1 MSDRPD
7 GLVIHRRAA
16 AGWAPALDPR
26 LTDLIARG
34 RNAGLATVAPS
45 GAPQLAPVW
54 YAWDG
59 DAFLVGAA
67 RAAAKVASI
76 RREPRIALCID
87 DEPGGIYVTAMG
99 PAELVEI
106 ADGADRAPM
115 RDLLRP
121 LLLRYIPDP
130 AEADAYWAATDAAV
144 TFVAIRLR
152 PERLVWFG
160 GVAAG

>member
-7 GLVIHRRAA
+7 GLVIHRRGA
-16 AGWAPALDPR
+16 AGWTPALDPR
-26 LTDLIARG
+26 LTDLVTRG
-34 RNAGLATVAPS
+34 RNAFLATVAAT
-45 GAPQLAPVW
+45 GAPQLSPVW

-67 RAAAKVASI
+67 RATAKVASI
-76 RREPRIALCID
+76 RREPRVALCID

-99 PAELVEI
+99 AAEIVELP
-106 ADGADRAPM
+106 DGADRAPM

-121 LLLRYIPDP
+121 LLLRYMPDP
-130 AEADAYWAATDAAV
+130 AEADAYGAATDAAV

-160 GVAAG
+160 GVTAG